1 MDGFKPESFIQ
12 ILNRDRYA
20 GKSDFLNFPTCR
32 NCFLVGHTYFYY
44 YKAIIKC
51 YKHSYIVTK

>member
-1 MDGFKPESFIQ
+1 MQGNQ
-12 ILNRDRYA
+12 I
-20 GKSDFLNFPTCR
+20 SSTSQ
-32 NCFLVGHTYFYY
+32 LVGIAFWLDTHIYFYY